1 MGQSITSKGKDA
13 KEALDLALSLL
24 GKKLTEVEVE
34 IIENGEKGFLGI
46 KSKPAVVKVKV
57 KESNPKI
64 EDEYKVIEDFIST
77 IKVDDFQ
84 QSNPI
89 NRPQDSL
96 KQDDLCGK
104 AWVLDGRIFC
114 KDAEDKYPLI
124 KPSEGVRIYK
134 NGKLITS
141 TEVICE
147 VDVIEIEL
155 VNEEILPIWEIKIS
169 DDKLQ
174 VFLAV
179 KVGESISRTLKNK
192 EPMPLIHIET
202 SEVRKPIYIE
212 PNDVILKLKELGIVH
227 GIDYVAINSSCESS
241 EDGTFLIA
249 QGTSPTKGM
258 DGYFQ
263 LYNNVDI
270 KKQLKEREDGSIDF
284 RDFREFPSVNFGQ
297 IVGQVIPPEEGQAG
311 MSVMGELIEPV
322 KVNPLKLKAGT
333 GVLLVDNLKVVSTES
348 GYPEVKITGHL
359 ATITVIPKLVLYQDV
374 TIETGNVNYLGA
386 VEVKASVQD
395 GMKVEAKGNILIE
408 GNVYRAKVLS
418 GKSIITN
425 KNVIASQITAGN
437 GSLIKLELSNI
448 LMRLSDALNNMNA
461 AITQLTQ
468 VSAFK
473 VNSLKVT
480 GLAPLIKIL
489 CDSKFKDIPLLVNE
503 YVKKVR
509 EHTELEVEWSEF
521 AEKLYREFA
530 NIHISTLKSEEDI
543 ANIANQ
549 AKDLYLS
556 VESENKDDVP
566 FIKADFVQN
575 SEIYSNGDILV
586 SGQGVYSSNLFARKN
601 IMIKG
606 FVRGGEIYGEESVTI
621 NEVGY
626 RTGSYVKISV
636 AKNGYIKIKNAS
648 ENTTIQVGGQSH
660 ILFNK
665 AKNIYAKLDEQGI
678 LVVSKE
684 E

>member
-1 MGQSITSKGKDA
+1 MGESITSKGKNT

-64 EDEYKVIEDFIST
+64 EEEPQSIEDFIST
-77 IKVDDFQ
+77 IKFDNDQ
-84 QSNPI
+84 QSI
-89 NRPQDSL
+89 SLKTPQDNL
-96 KQDDLCGK
+96 NQDDLSGK
-104 AWVLDGRIFC
+104 AWVREGRIFC

-134 NGKLITS
+134 NGNLITS
-141 TEVICE
+141 TEVISE
-147 VDVIEIEL
+147 ADEIEVEL
-155 VNEEILPIWEIKIS
+155 INEEMYPIWEIKIS
-169 DDKLQ
+169 DDNLQ
-174 VFLAV
+174 VFLVV
-179 KVGESISRTLKNK
+179 KAGESISRTLKDQ
-192 EPMPLIHIET
+192 EPDALIQIET
-202 SEVRKPIYIE
+202 IEIRKPLYIE
-212 PNDVILKLKELGIVH
+212 PNDVILKLQELGIVH
-227 GIDYVAINSSCESS
+227 GIDYVAIHSSCASS

-249 QGTSPTKGM
+249 EGTSPTKGK

-263 LYNNVDI
+263 LYNNVEI
-270 KKQLKEREDGSIDF
+270 KKQLKEREDGSVDF

-297 IVGQVIPPEEGQAG
+297 IIGEVIPPKEGNAG
-311 MSVMGELIEPV
+311 MSVMGEMIEPM
-322 KVNPLKLKAGT
+322 KVYPLKIKAGT
-333 GVLLVDNLKVVSTES
+333 GVLLVDDLKVVSTES
-348 GYPEVKITGHL
+348 GYPEVKISGQL
-359 ATITVIPKLVLYQDV
+359 AIVSVIPKLVLYQGV

-386 VEVKASVQD
+386 VEIKASVQD

-418 GKSIITN
+418 GKSIIAN
-425 KNVIASQITAGN
+425 KNIIASQLTAGN
-437 GSLIKLELSNI
+437 GSLIKLELSNV
-448 LMRLSDALNNMNA
+448 LMRLSDALINMNA
-461 AITQLTQ
+461 AITQLTH

-509 EHTELEVEWSEF
+509 EHAELEIEWIDF
-521 AEKLYREFA
+521 ADKLYREFA
-530 NIHISTLKSEEDI
+530 NFHTSTLKSEEDI

-549 AKDLYLS
+549 AKELYLS
-556 VESENKDDVP
+556 VESETKDDVP

-575 SEIYSNGDILV
+575 SEIYSNGDILI

-601 IMIKG
+601 IVIKG
-606 FVRGGEIYGEESVTI
+606 FVRGGEIYGEDSVTI

-626 RTGSYVKISV
+626 RTGSYVKIAVS
-636 AKNGYIKIKNAS
+636 KKGFIKIKNAS
-648 ENTTIQVGGQSH
+648 ENTTIQVGGQSQ

-665 AKNIYAKLDEQGI
+665 AKNIYARLDEQGI

>member
-1 MGQSITSKGKDA
+1 MGQSITSKGKNS

-24 GKKLTEVEVE
+24 GKQLTEVEVE

-57 KESNPKI
+57 KDSNANNEDEPQAI
-64 EDEYKVIEDFIST
+64 EDCIST
-77 IKVDDFQ
+77 IDIDDYQ
-84 QSNPI
+84 QSNPLKKS
-89 NRPQDSL
+89 QDSL
-96 KQDDLCGK
+96 KQDDLSGK
-104 AWVLDGRIFC
+104 AWVLDGKIFC

-124 KPSEGVRIYK
+124 KPSEGVQIYK
-134 NGKLITS
+134 NGNLITS

-147 VDVIEIEL
+147 EDEIEIEL
-155 VNEEILPIWEIKIS
+155 VNEEVLPIWEIKIS
-169 DDKLQ
+169 ADKLQ
-174 VFLAV
+174 VFLEL
-179 KVGESISRTLKNK
+179 KSGLSIARTLKDQ
-192 EPMPLIHIET
+192 EPEPLIHIKT
-202 SEVRKPIYIE
+202 TEVCKPIYIE
-212 PNDVILKLKELGIVH
+212 PNDVILKLQDQGIVH
-227 GIDYVAINSSCESS
+227 GIDYAVINSSCSS
-241 EDGTFLIA
+241 GVDGTFLIA
-249 QGTSPTKGM
+249 EGTSPTKGK

-263 LYNNVDI
+263 LYNNVEV

-297 IVGQVIPPEEGQAG
+297 IIGEVIPPEEGKAG
-311 MSVMGELIEPV
+311 MTVMGEIIEPM
-322 KVNPLKLKAGT
+322 KVYPLKIKAGK
-333 GVLLVDNLKVVSTES
+333 GVLLVDDLKVVSTES
-348 GYPEVKITGHL
+348 GCPEVKISGLL
-359 ATITVIPKLVLYQDV
+359 ATVTVIPKLVLYQDV

-386 VEVKASVQD
+386 VDIKASVQD
-395 GMKVEAKGNILIE
+395 GMKVEAKGNIQID

-418 GKSIITN
+418 GKSIIAN
-425 KNVIASQITAGN
+425 KNVIASQLTAGN

-461 AITQLTQ
+461 AIIQLTQ

-480 GLAPLIKIL
+480 GLAPLVKIL

-503 YVKKVR
+503 YVKKVK
-509 EHTELEVEWSEF
+509 EHAELEIEWKEF

-530 NIHISTLKSEEDI
+530 NFHISTLKSEEDI
-543 ANIANQ
+543 ANIANE

-556 VESENKDDVP
+556 VESKNKDDSP

-575 SEIYSNGDILV
+575 SEIYSNGDILI
-586 SGQGVYSSNLFARKN
+586 SGPGVYSSNLFARKN
-601 IMIKG
+601 IVIKG
-606 FVRGGEIYGEESVTI
+606 FVRGGEIYGEDSVTI

-626 RTGSYVKISV
+626 RTGSYVKIAVS
-636 AKNGYIKIKNAS
+636 KKGYIKIKNAS

-665 AKNIYAKLDEQGI
+665 AKNIYAKLDEQGT